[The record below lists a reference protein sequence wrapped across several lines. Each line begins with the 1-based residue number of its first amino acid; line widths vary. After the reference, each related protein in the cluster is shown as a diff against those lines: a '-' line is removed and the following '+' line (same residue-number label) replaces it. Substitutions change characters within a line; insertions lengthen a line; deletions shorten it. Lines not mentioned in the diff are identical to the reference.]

1 MTLTMDPPTAVSW
14 GPNRLDIFG
23 VGTDHAVY
31 HRRFDGGAGGWGGWE
46 SLGGLPRQFCVMWQ
60 NRRCSILFHCVL
72 QKHER
77 KGVMT

>member
-1 MTLTMDPPTAVSW
+1 V
-14 GPNRLDIFG
+14 RL
-23 VGTDHAVY
+23 
-31 HRRFDGGAGGWGGWE
+31 
-46 SLGGLPRQFCVMWQ
+46 SSGLPRQFCVMWQ